1 MKILMFQRWLR
12 FYMYIYAMGIDVFK
26 RLRDNNWTDFFSS
39 IFGWKMMIKRLRE
52 IVRLFYFILFF
63 EVEILI
69 FRLFFHVI
77 LFFGWRCF
85 IIFFTVFFLLGDR
98 KSVSSTGQRR
108 GQLSTATSVWRC
120 WTPPSSTTSPSG
132 RLKSLR

>member
-1 MKILMFQRWLR
+1 
-12 FYMYIYAMGIDVFK
+12 
-26 RLRDNNWTDFFSS
+26 
-39 IFGWKMMIKRLRE
+39 MIKRLRE

-85 IIFFTVFFLLGDR
+85 IIFFTVFFFIGGQKKCEQYWSEEGAAKYGDI
-98 KSVSSTGQRR
+98 SVEM
-108 GQLSTATSVWRC
+108 LDTALFNDFTIRTFKIAAVS
-120 WTPPSSTTSPSG
+120 
-132 RLKSLR
+132 